1 MIAYWWKPNFSSFSS
16 HVIILDFL
24 FETQS
29 HDKPQFHCIEKM
41 QINLVSMH
49 LLSHQ
54 KSLVI
59 FFLIRKHVT
68 WPMKCDI
75 IRTRICVA
83 WCSLCCGCVCYVEC
97 TQLAFARNWIM
108 HLDLFEK
115 NQKGITWKCEK
126 PPPPYRNLSDPK
138 LGFWRIENTKHA
150 IYESV

>member
-1 MIAYWWKPNFSSFSS
+1 MLFRNFQLHRRDPKLESQ
-16 HVIILDFL
+16 D
-24 FETQS
+24 
-29 HDKPQFHCIEKM
+29 
-41 QINLVSMH
+41 
-49 LLSHQ
+49 
-54 KSLVI
+54 I
-59 FFLIRKHVT
+59 FILIRTQIT

-108 HLDLFEK
+108 HLDLFEE

-138 LGFWRIENTKHA
+138 LRKGILTDRKHKTRHLRIRLVPFQMTFKPKLRSKVAETYWRTNWGSE
-150 IYESV
+150 